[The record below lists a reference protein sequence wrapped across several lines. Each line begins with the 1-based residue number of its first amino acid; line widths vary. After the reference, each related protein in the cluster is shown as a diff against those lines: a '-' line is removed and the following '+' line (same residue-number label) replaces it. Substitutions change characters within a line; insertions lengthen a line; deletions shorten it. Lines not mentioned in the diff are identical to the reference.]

1 MPDCH
6 AFCRDMDQAKEE
18 FVKRFELSLRVI
30 EGLGLSSND
39 DVDMVIRF
47 TSDFY
52 EQNKE
57 FIKTFAARLEKPI
70 LVEMWKERF
79 FYFIVKWEFNFI
91 DSLGKTLLST
101 DQIDVE
107 NGERYKIEF
116 VDSDGEKN
124 IQLFCITLPVEP

>member
-1 MPDCH
+1 
-6 AFCRDMDQAKEE
+6 MDQAKEE

-57 FIKTFAARLEKPI
+57 FIKTFARLEKPI

-91 DSLGKTLLST
+91 DSLGKA
-101 DQIDVE
+101 
-107 NGERYKIEF
+107 Y
-116 VDSDGEKN
+116 DSFN
-124 IQLFCITLPVEP
+124 